1 MLQAMNMLLDGPQDE
16 MNLELV
22 ALCINLAI
30 NKRNA
35 QIMVE
40 DNRLRRLMAR
50 AFRNQDSLVMK
61 MIRNIAMHEGTK
73 QNFIVSCIFHNV
85 QILKV
90 CLWGSGCRPQG
101 WDAVVLEMRASVWEE
116 PPSSVINV
124 EGSHV
129 AYFMLF
135 H

>member
-40 DNRLRRLMAR
+40 ENRLRRLMAR
-50 AFRNQDSLVMK
+50 AFRNQDSLIMK
-61 MIRNIAMHEGTK
+61 VIRNIAMHEGTK
-73 QNFIVSCIFHNV
+73 QNFVVSCIFHNM
-85 QILKV
+85 LLFKM
-90 CLWGSGCRPQG
+90 CTWGSGCRLQG
-101 WDAVVLEMRASVWEE
+101 WDALILEMRASVWKE
-116 PPSSVINV
+116 PPSSVISV
-124 EGSHV
+124 EELHV
-129 AYFMLF
+129 AYLMLF